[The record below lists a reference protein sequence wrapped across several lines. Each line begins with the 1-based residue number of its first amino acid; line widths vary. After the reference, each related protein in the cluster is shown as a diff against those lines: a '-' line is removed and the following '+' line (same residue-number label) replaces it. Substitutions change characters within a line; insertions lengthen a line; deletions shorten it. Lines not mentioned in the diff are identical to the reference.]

1 MMKKRLFHD
10 LSDYDDNGT
19 QESPRKL
26 RYEHRQHVRHRDE
39 LLNII
44 KKQENHIEELE
55 ICKSEHLKKSF
66 QAERKRKS
74 TLNAYFTLVRDIRH
88 EHTKNR
94 QWIEQK
100 IQDLDEGELEENIND
115 ILQEMRNKT
124 MNVISLG
131 HCALTGEALGDN
143 TYINVCGHIFDKHAI
158 MSPNNKIN
166 LCPRCSN
173 KMVIPRN

>member
-10 LSDYDDNGT
+10 FTQDYGDEQVD
-19 QESPRKL
+19 SPRKL
-26 RYEHRQHVRHRDE
+26 RYEQRHNLRQREEMHK
-39 LLNII
+39 II
-44 KKQENHIEELE
+44 QQQENRIEDLE
-55 ICKSEHLKKSF
+55 ICKSENLKKSF
-66 QAERKRKS
+66 HAERKRKS

-94 QWIEQK
+94 QWIEK
-100 IQDLDEGELEENIND
+100 KLQDYEDGELEDNISD
-115 ILQEMRNKT
+115 LLQEVHKRT
-124 MNVISLG
+124 INVIGLG

-143 TYINVCGHIFDKHAI
+143 TYINVCGHIFDKNAI
-158 MSPNNKIN
+158 MSPNNQIN

>member
-10 LSDYDDNGT
+10 FQDYGDE
-19 QESPRKL
+19 QEDSPRKR
-26 RYEHRQHVRHRDE
+26 RYEQRHNLRQRDE
-39 LLNII
+39 MHKII
-44 KKQENHIEELE
+44 QQQENRIEDLE
-55 ICKSEHLKKSF
+55 ICKSENLKKAF

-88 EHTKNR
+88 EHTKTR
-94 QWIEQK
+94 QWIEK
-100 IQDLDEGELEENIND
+100 KLQDFEDGELEDNLSD
-115 ILQEMRNKT
+115 ILQEMYNKT
-124 MNVISLG
+124 INVIGLG

-143 TYINVCGHIFDKHAI
+143 TYINVCGHIFDKNAI
-158 MSPNNKIN
+158 MSPNNQIN